1 MGRSIHQRKECLM
14 KNMEFVGIDDLNG
27 KPGFQ
32 MAMQK
37 ANGRYYLY
45 ATSFRWNGINIL
57 DVTDPT
63 NPKKIKWMEGFWV
76 DDSIHDGQSTPKIQ
90 IADGI
95 MVLAHGGTMD
105 VLHGTPKGN
114 ILPYWGGISIWDVKT
129 DPENPKLLSKFHCGG
144 GPGVHR
150 FFYNGGNYGY

>member
-14 KNMEFVGIDDLNG
+14 KNMEFVGFDDLNG

-63 NPKKIKWMEGFWV
+63 KSKKLNGWK
-76 DDSIHDGQSTPKIQ
+76 DSGLMTVSMTDKVRQKFRLQ
-90 IADGI
+90 
-95 MVLAHGGTMD
+95 MVLWFWHM
-105 VLHGTPKGN
+105 VELWMFYMEHRKE
-114 ILPYWGGISIWDVKT
+114 IPYRIGV
-129 DPENPKLLSKFHCGG
+129 EFLSGM
-144 GPGVHR
+144 
-150 FFYNGGNYGY
+150 

>member
-14 KNMEFVGIDDLNG
+14 KNMEFVGFDDLNG

-37 ANGRYYLY
+37 ANGHYYLY

-63 NPKKIKWMEGFWV
+63 NPKKLNGWK
-76 DDSIHDGQSTPKIQ
+76 DSGLMTISMTDKVRPKFRLQ
-90 IADGI
+90 
-95 MVLAHGGTMD
+95 MVLWFWHM
-105 VLHGTPKGN
+105 VELWMFYMEHRKE
-114 ILPYWGGISIWDVKT
+114 IPYRIGV
-129 DPENPKLLSKFHCGG
+129 EFLSGM
-144 GPGVHR
+144 
-150 FFYNGGNYGY
+150 

>member
-14 KNMEFVGIDDLNG
+14 KNMEFVGFDDLNG

-37 ANGRYYLY
+37 ANGHYYLY

-63 NPKKIKWMEGFWV
+63 NPKKLNGWKDSGLMTVSMTDKVRPKFRLQMVLWFWHMEGLWMFYMEHRKE
-76 DDSIHDGQSTPKIQ
+76 I
-90 IADGI
+90 
-95 MVLAHGGTMD
+95 
-105 VLHGTPKGN
+105 
-114 ILPYWGGISIWDVKT
+114 PYRIGV
-129 DPENPKLLSKFHCGG
+129 EFLSGM
-144 GPGVHR
+144 
-150 FFYNGGNYGY
+150 

>member
-1 MGRSIHQRKECLM
+1 MGKSIHQRKECLM
-14 KNMEFVGIDDLNG
+14 KNMEFVGFDDLNG

-37 ANGRYYLY
+37 ANGHYYLY

-57 DVTDPT
+57 DVTDPK
-63 NPKKIKWMEGFWV
+63 NPRKIKWMEGFWA

-90 IADGI
+90 IADGLLI
-95 MVLAHGGTMD
+95 LAHGGTMD

-114 ILPYWGGISIWDVKT
+114 TLP
-129 DPENPKLLSKFHCGG
+129 LLL
-144 GPGVHR
+144 
-150 FFYNGGNYGY
+150 